1 VRRPLALIAVALAV
15 ALAGLGCG
23 GDSANGSGPPEK
35 VPGPGQVFV
44 TGTVD
49 NLRAEDAV
57 APAPLATPLTISAL
71 ERGTARAT
79 FENVSVAGKPST
91 ISWSSGTPLPITGTG
106 GLDLGPA
113 EVEAGRAGI
122 TWKLDGAAR
131 TILPGTYRA
140 GAPVA
145 VGSVG
150 LGAPREAVDFQAGE
164 TSVVEAQGGV
174 VVRLDRRRLELQGP
188 GKVTIAGRLQ
198 VRTDKSTKPAATVTF
213 GPGPFTVTL
222 EPTAGGWTID
232 SVLQGTY
239 TAT

>member
-1 VRRPLALIAVALAV
+1 MRRLLALVLTIA
-15 ALAGLGCG
+15 ALAGAGCG
-23 GDSANGSGPPEK
+23 GSSAGGSDGDAERI
-35 VPGPGQVFV
+35 PGPGQVFV

-57 APAPLATPLTISAL
+57 ASSPLATPLTISAL

-79 FENVSVAGKPST
+79 FENVSVGGKPAT

-122 TWKLDGAAR
+122 VWKLDGAAR
-131 TILPGTYRA
+131 TILPGDYRA

-150 LGAPREAVDFQAGE
+150 LGTPREAVDFQAGE
-164 TSVVEAQGGV
+164 TSVIEAQGGV

-188 GKVTIAGRLQ
+188 GKVTVTGRLQ
-198 VRTDKSTKPAATVTF
+198 VRTGKSRKAAATVTF

-222 EPTAGGWTID
+222 EPTTGAWTID
-232 SVLQGTY
+232 SVLQGPY